1 MTSDD
6 SEARRPGPSH
16 RLSLSRTRQP
26 ARASERRRRPQPLL
40 KQRMPSGRGAM
51 DQPNITS
58 GGAGVLTPRFW
69 VMVVLTGIAA
79 GLLGALMMA
88 ILFNVQY
95 AAFGYHAGSLQHGVE
110 QASAAR
116 RVASLLIA
124 GVFGGVA
131 WFLLRR
137 YTRGEPSEIDE
148 AVWDGDGRLSFRRCL
163 GTSVISEVVIG
174 MGASI
179 GREAAPKLLGGAS
192 GSVLAGWGGLSAQ
205 QRRLLVACGGG
216 AGLAAVYNVPLAG
229 ALFTA
234 EILIGSISLPVILP
248 AIACSW
254 IATATAW
261 IYLPDHA
268 VYPGIPDYRFTWSVL
283 TWAVLAGPV
292 IGLVSAGYI
301 RLIGWVSYHR
311 ATGTTA
317 LFAPVI
323 AFGILGVIGIWYP
336 QLFGNGLDMARDAF
350 LGISSFSLLLTLFA
364 LKPLVTALC
373 LGSGA
378 SGGLFTPTLATGAVL
393 GGALG
398 IAWNLA
404 WPGSPSGAFAMVCAA
419 AMIGASMQ
427 APLSG
432 LALVLELTHSG
443 FGLMVPMMAA
453 TGIATLVAF
462 HVDGYSIYS
471 ARLPARTA
479 DSAPAAP
486 ADSQAQQTSRSDPGR
501 ALPAGS
507 AAGHTPPGA
516 AGCAAAL
523 LAGPGAGVVGAPP
536 GRAAGRCADA
546 GRHRQLAAA
555 GRGPVRLPGAVRALG
570 VHPAGPDRPR
580 RQRRA
585 RRAAA
590 VRAARRFGL
599 AAVAGERILPARWP
613 DRRRCPDR
621 GLLAAGCAAALA
633 VPAPD
638 MVIATWL
645 GLPGIGLGTYIPASN
660 TAIMTA
666 IPSGQAA
673 AAGGMVNMARGL
685 GTALGWR

>member
-1 MTSDD
+1 MTSPVGP
-6 SEARRPGPSH
+6 ARRAGPGRRPGPVRGRRS
-16 RLSLSRTRQP
+16 
-26 ARASERRRRPQPLL
+26 ARASERMRRPQPLL
-40 KQRMPSGRGAM
+40 KQRMPSGRGAIE
-51 DQPNITS
+51 QPNITS

-95 AAFGYHAGSLQHGVE
+95 AAFDYHSGSLQHAVE

-116 RVASLLIA
+116 RVGSLLIA
-124 GVFGGVA
+124 GAFGGVA

-137 YTRGEPSEIDE
+137 YTKGEPSEIDE
-148 AVWDGDGRLSFRRCL
+148 AVWNGDGRLSFRRCL

-192 GSVLAGWGGLSAQ
+192 GSVLAGWSGLSAQ
-205 QRRLLVACGGG
+205 QQRLLVACGGG
-216 AGLAAVYNVPLAG
+216 AGFAAVYNVPLAG

-234 EILIGSISLPVILP
+234 EILIGSISLPVVLP

-261 IYLPDHA
+261 VYLPDRA
-268 VYPGIPDYRFTWSVL
+268 VYPGIPDYRFSASL
-283 TWAVLAGPV
+283 MAWALLAGPV
-292 IGLVSAGYI
+292 IGLISAGYI

-311 ATGTTA
+311 ASGTRA

-336 QLFGNGLDMARDAF
+336 QLFGNGLDMAHDAF
-350 LGISSFSLLLTLFA
+350 LGIGGFSLLLVLFA

-398 IAWNLA
+398 IAWSLA
-404 WPGSPSGAFAMVCAA
+404 WPGSPSGAFAMIGAA
-419 AMIGASMQ
+419 AMIGASLQ

-443 FGLMVPMMAA
+443 FGLMVPMAAA
-453 TGIATLVAF
+453 TAIAALVAF

-471 ARLPARTA
+471 ARLPAYAA
-479 DSAPAAP
+479 DGAPAVP
-486 ADSQAQQTSRSDPGR
+486 PDGQTD
-501 ALPAGS
+501 
-507 AAGHTPPGA
+507 H
-516 AGCAAAL
+516 
-523 LAGPGAGVVGAPP
+523 
-536 GRAAGRCADA
+536 
-546 GRHRQLAAA
+546 RH
-555 GRGPVRLPGAVRALG
+555 
-570 VHPAGPDRPR
+570 
-580 RQRRA
+580 
-585 RRAAA
+585 
-590 VRAARRFGL
+590 
-599 AAVAGERILPARWP
+599 
-613 DRRRCPDR
+613 
-621 GLLAAGCAAALA
+621 
-633 VPAPD
+633 
-638 MVIATWL
+638 
-645 GLPGIGLGTYIPASN
+645 
-660 TAIMTA
+660 
-666 IPSGQAA
+666 
-673 AAGGMVNMARGL
+673 
-685 GTALGWR
+685 

>member
-6 SEARRPGPSH
+6 SQARRPGPSH

-51 DQPNITS
+51 EQPNITS

-95 AAFGYHAGSLQHGVE
+95 AAFGYHAGSLEHGAE

-148 AVWDGDGRLSFRRCL
+148 AVWNGDGRLSFRRCL

-234 EILIGSISLPVILP
+234 EILIGSITLPVMLP
-248 AIACSW
+248 AIACSA

-311 ATGTTA
+311 ARGTTA

-323 AFGILGVIGIWYP
+323 AFGVLGVIGIWYP

-350 LGISSFSLLLTLFA
+350 LGIGSFGLLLTLFA

-393 GGALG
+393 GGAAG

-471 ARLPARTA
+471 ARLPAYTDGQRTRRASRQPGAA
-479 DSAPAAP
+479 DVPQRSGPGL
-486 ADSQAQQTSRSDPGR
+486 TSRIGR
-501 ALPAGS
+501 GPYAAVTRFGRLRCRAGGPRSGYGDSNLAGS
-507 AAGHTPPGA
+507 ARRRPGHLYSRSATRRSRWRSRPAGGHRRRNGEHGLRAWDRPGGGGGGDPGA
-516 AGCAAAL
+516 A
-523 LAGPGAGVVGAPP
+523 
-536 GRAAGRCADA
+536 
-546 GRHRQLAAA
+546 
-555 GRGPVRLPGAVRALG
+555 
-570 VHPAGPDRPR
+570 PR
-580 RQRRA
+580 RPVGPCPRRA
-585 RRAAA
+585 RGGHASHLCPAAGVGQA
-590 VRAARRFGL
+590 
-599 AAVAGERILPARWP
+599 P
-613 DRRRCPDR
+613 RRRREQQLRRPR
-621 GLLAAGCAAALA
+621 LRA
-633 VPAPD
+633 
-638 MVIATWL
+638 
-645 GLPGIGLGTYIPASN
+645 
-660 TAIMTA
+660 
-666 IPSGQAA
+666 
-673 AAGGMVNMARGL
+673 
-685 GTALGWR
+685 

>member
-1 MTSDD
+1 MKGHGGR
-6 SEARRPGPSH
+6 ARRPDP
-16 RLSLSRTRQP
+16 RRWLSTIRNRRSART
-26 ARASERRRRPQPLL
+26 SERVRRPQPLL

-51 DQPNITS
+51 EQPNITS
-58 GGAGVLTPRFW
+58 SGAGVLTPRFW
-69 VMVVLTGIAA
+69 LMVVLAGIAA

-95 AAFGYHAGSLQHGVE
+95 AAFGYHEGSLQYGTEH
-110 QASAAR
+110 APAAR

-137 YTRGEPSEIDE
+137 YTTGQPSEIDE
-148 AVWDGDGRLSFRRCL
+148 AVWNGDGRLSLRRSL

-234 EILIGSISLPVILP
+234 EILIGSITLPVMLP
-248 AIACSW
+248 AIACSA

-261 IYLPDHA
+261 VYLPNRA
-268 VYPGIPDYRFTWSVL
+268 VYLGIPDYRFTWSVM

-292 IGLVSAGYI
+292 IGLASAGYI
-301 RLIGWVSYHR
+301 RLIGWVSHHR
-311 ATGTTA
+311 ARGTTA
-317 LFAPVI
+317 LVAPVI

-350 LGISSFSLLLTLFA
+350 LGIGSLSLLLTLFA

-398 IAWNLA
+398 LAWNLA

-419 AMIGASMQ
+419 AMIGAAMQ

-453 TGIATLVAF
+453 TAIATLVAF

-471 ARLPARTA
+471 ARLPAFA
-479 DSAPAAP
+479 DDSAPATP
-486 ADSQAQQTSRSDPGR
+486 ANGR
-501 ALPAGS
+501 
-507 AAGHTPPGA
+507 T
-516 AGCAAAL
+516 
-523 LAGPGAGVVGAPP
+523 
-536 GRAAGRCADA
+536 
-546 GRHRQLAAA
+546 
-555 GRGPVRLPGAVRALG
+555 
-570 VHPAGPDRPR
+570 
-580 RQRRA
+580 
-585 RRAAA
+585 
-590 VRAARRFGL
+590 
-599 AAVAGERILPARWP
+599 
-613 DRRRCPDR
+613 
-621 GLLAAGCAAALA
+621 
-633 VPAPD
+633 
-638 MVIATWL
+638 
-645 GLPGIGLGTYIPASN
+645 
-660 TAIMTA
+660 
-666 IPSGQAA
+666 
-673 AAGGMVNMARGL
+673 
-685 GTALGWR
+685 

>member
-1 MTSDD
+1 MTSPD
-6 SEARRPGPSH
+6 SEAHRHGPSR

-26 ARASERRRRPQPLL
+26 ASASERQRRPEPLL

-51 DQPNITS
+51 EQPNITS
-58 GGAGVLTPRFW
+58 GGADVLTPRFW
-69 VMVVLTGIAA
+69 LMLVLAGVAA

-95 AAFGYHAGSLQHGVE
+95 AAFGYHEGSLQYGTEH
-110 QASAAR
+110 APAAR

-137 YTRGEPSEIDE
+137 YTKGEPSEIDE
-148 AVWDGDGRLSFRRCL
+148 SLWNGDGHLSFRRSL

-192 GSVLAGWGGLSAQ
+192 GSVLAGWGGLAAQ
-205 QRRLLVACGGG
+205 QQRLLVACGGG

-234 EILIGSISLPVILP
+234 EILIGSITLPVMLP
-248 AIACSW
+248 AIACSA

-261 IYLPDHA
+261 IYLPNRA
-268 VYPGIPDYRFTWSVL
+268 VYPGIPDYRFTWSVM
-283 TWAVLAGPV
+283 TWALLAGPV

-301 RLIGWVSYHR
+301 RLIGWVSHHR
-311 ATGTTA
+311 ARGTWA

-350 LGISSFSLLLTLFA
+350 LGVSGFSLLLILFA

-419 AMIGASMQ
+419 AMIGAAMQ

-432 LALVLELTHSG
+432 LALVLELTHAG

-471 ARLPARTA
+471 ARLPAFA
-479 DSAPAAP
+479 EDSAPAAP
-486 ADSQAQQTSRSDPGR
+486 VGPQAQQRSRSDPGR
-501 ALPAGS
+501 PL
-507 AAGHTPPGA
+507 
-516 AGCAAAL
+516 
-523 LAGPGAGVVGAPP
+523 
-536 GRAAGRCADA
+536 
-546 GRHRQLAAA
+546 Q
-555 GRGPVRLPGAVRALG
+555 
-570 VHPAGPDRPR
+570 PDRPR
-580 RQRRA
+580 AIRGGDRFRLGSRRWRDRVGCWLPAAPPHWRSRPGYGDSDLAGSARRRA
-585 RRAAA
+585 RAPISRP
-590 VRAARRFGL
+590 AARQ
-599 AAVAGERILPARWP
+599 
-613 DRRRCPDR
+613 
-621 GLLAAGCAAALA
+621 
-633 VPAPD
+633 
-638 MVIATWL
+638 
-645 GLPGIGLGTYIPASN
+645 S
-660 TAIMTA
+660 
-666 IPSGQAA
+666 
-673 AAGGMVNMARGL
+673 
-685 GTALGWR
+685 